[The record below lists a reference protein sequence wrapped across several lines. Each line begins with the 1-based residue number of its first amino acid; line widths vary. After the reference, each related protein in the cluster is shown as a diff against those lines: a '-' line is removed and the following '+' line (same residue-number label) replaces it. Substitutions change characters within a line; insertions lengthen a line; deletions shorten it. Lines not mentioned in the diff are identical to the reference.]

1 MRTSSAG
8 KASRGSTRTVAQTV
22 LLSAMA
28 KLATIGRPAGSKDSL
43 PYIRIRTRGVTL
55 IEMLVVITIAS
66 LLVGIS
72 FPAVTSGLDSLR
84 LNAAANDIVSF
95 LNTGASRAARG
106 QQVVEVTIS
115 KSENKLSMRSSDT
128 TFARTLSMPDGVSI
142 TRVLPELPE
151 ENDAPRIFMLYPGG
165 TVPTVGVALMNR
177 RHVER
182 LVEVDP
188 MTGVAVLK

>member
-43 PYIRIRTRGVTL
+43 PYIRTRGVTL

-128 TFARTLSMPDGVSI
+128 TFARTLSTPDGVSI

-165 TVPTVGVALMNR
+165 TVPPVGVALMNR

>member
-1 MRTSSAG
+1 MRTSLAG
-8 KASRGSTRTVAQTV
+8 RANNQ
-22 LLSAMA
+22 
-28 KLATIGRPAGSKDSL
+28 
-43 PYIRIRTRGVTL
+43 GVTL

-115 KSENKLSMRSSDT
+115 KAENKLFMRSSDAA
-128 TFARTLSMPDGVSI
+128 FARTLSMPDGVSI
-142 TRVLPELPE
+142 TRIVPELPE

-165 TVPTVGVALMNR
+165 TVPPVGVGLVNR